1 VARDE
6 LEDCIQQV
14 RDRVEHIVSEGLAS
28 TVAPLQQQIKADSQH
43 TSQMCVR
50 MDALDAQQKVGPRLL
65 CFFQPRPTE
74 AANRLILESF
84 NWCS

>member
-50 MDALDAQQKVGPRLL
+50 MDALDAQQKVGHACSASFSVVKQRLL
-65 CFFQPRPTE
+65 IF
-74 AANRLILESF
+74 
-84 NWCS
+84 